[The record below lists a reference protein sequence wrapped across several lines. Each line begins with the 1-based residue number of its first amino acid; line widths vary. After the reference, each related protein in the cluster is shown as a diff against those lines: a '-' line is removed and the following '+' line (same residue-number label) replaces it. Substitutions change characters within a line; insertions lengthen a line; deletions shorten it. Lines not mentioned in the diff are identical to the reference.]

1 MTTRFYFLL
10 ILIPLLIWQCARQ
23 SAPAGGP
30 QDKEPPVLVSSTPSS
45 GQKNYKGKTIELTFD
60 EQVKLKDPQEE
71 IIITPSVGAKTKFI
85 AKKTKVIITP
95 ENAWKDSTTYS
106 IAFRAGIQDINESN
120 PADDLH
126 LAFSTGSVIDSLS
139 INGSVAELFK
149 DKLPEKI
156 TVALYQSDTFDIF
169 KHKPTYFGKTDK
181 EGRFSIQNLKAG
193 KYFVYAFD
201 DKNKNFRADSKSE
214 RFGFSPSEIVLS
226 KNIDSIHIDLIKV
239 DTRPIR
245 LTSVRNTNT
254 VSMIR
259 FNKPLSKVSLKSEF
273 PRFIY
278 TYGDNQ
284 SEVVVYKDFDKR
296 DSLLIRVSA
305 EDSVQQKL
313 DTAVYVKYTDSKK
326 IDERFKINDWQ
337 ITYDAE
343 TKKLNAKTSSN
354 KLLLSPNYD
363 SIYIQID
370 TVNYQLIKPEELK
383 FDTLTKTLQIS
394 TALKIQDKENLPNP
408 VFLFGK
414 GAFVSIDKD
423 STKATDIKINLPKSK
438 DTGSLSVEVNTT
450 EKHFELQLQDASGKL
465 IKSIRDQSRYVFKFL
480 QPAEYRI
487 AVIVDANNNGK
498 WDSGNFYKR
507 TGPEKVVLYKNA
519 ENKFTF
525 PIRANWEVGPLV
537 ISF

>member
-1 MTTRFYFLL
+1 MTRLFF
-10 ILIPLLIWQCARQ
+10 ILIPFLFWQCARQ

-30 QDKEPPVLVSSTPSS
+30 QDKEPPQLVSSTPLP

-71 IIITPSVGAKTKFI
+71 IIITPSVGAKTKFA

-126 LAFSTGSVIDSLS
+126 LAFSTGSVIDSLN
-139 INGSVAELFK
+139 INGSVTELFK

-169 KHKPTYFGKTDK
+169 KHRPTYFGKTDK

-193 KYFVYAFD
+193 KYFIYAFD

-214 RFGFSPSEIVLS
+214 RFGFSARQILLS
-226 KNIDSIHIDLIKV
+226 KSIDSIQLDLIKV
-239 DTRPIR
+239 DTRPIK

-254 VSMIR
+254 ISMIR

-273 PRFIY
+273 PRFIH

-296 DSLLIRVSA
+296 DSLLIRVSV

-326 IDERFKINDWQ
+326 IEEKFKISDWQ
-337 ITYDAE
+337 LTYNAE
-343 TKKLNAKTSSN
+343 TKQLNARATIN
-354 KLLLSPNYD
+354 KLLLSANYD
-363 SIYIQID
+363 SMYIQID
-370 TVNYQLIKPEELK
+370 TVNFQLIKPEELR
-383 FDTLTKTLQIS
+383 FDTLTKIIRIS

-423 STKATDIKINLPKSK
+423 STKSTDVKINLPKSK
-438 DTGSLSVEVNTT
+438 DTGSLAIEVNTK
-450 EKHFELQLQDASGKL
+450 EKHFEIQLQDVSGKL
-465 IKSIRDQSRYVFKFL
+465 IQSIRNQSRYIFKFL

-487 AVIVDANNNGK
+487 AIVVDANNNGQ
-498 WDSGNFYKR
+498 WDPGTFFKR
-507 TGPEKVVLYKNA
+507 KEPEKVILYRNA
-519 ENKFTF
+519 ENKFSF